1 MNMERNISNP
11 GLPTA
16 ATAAPNESRTT
27 IATRPLYWSVLR
39 ELWENKSIYIAP
51 GIVAAVLLVGALMSA
66 AYLPE
71 RRRNAMLL
79 DEVRRRA
86 AIELPYNIVAM
97 GLIISAF
104 IVGFFYCLDALYGE
118 RRDRSILFWKSLPV
132 SDFTTVLSKAI
143 IPLAILPAII
153 FGIIIA
159 TQFCMLLI
167 SSAVLIPS
175 GLAGTTWANFNLLR
189 ESVVLFYALIVIALW
204 HVPVYGW
211 ALLVSGL
218 ARRAT
223 FLWAVLPPVAIAIF
237 EKVTFNT
244 SHFTSMLKNRVFGA
258 GDTAFDFQMHR
269 SISVDLLT
277 QLTPGRFL
285 TTPGLWLGLIIGA
298 FFIAAAVRQR
308 RYHGPI

>member
-1 MNMERNISNP
+1 MNMEPNLSNP
-11 GLPTA
+11 GSPTGSNQSQ
-16 ATAAPNESRTT
+16 TKTV
-27 IATRPLYWSVLR
+27 TRPLYWSVLR

-51 GIVAAVLLVGALMSA
+51 AIVAAVLLGGALMSA

-79 DEVRRRA
+79 DEARRRA

-97 GLIISAF
+97 VLIITAF

-132 SDFTTVLSKAI
+132 SDLTTVLSKAI
-143 IPLAILPAII
+143 IPIAILPAII
-153 FGIIIA
+153 FVIA
-159 TQFCMLLI
+159 VTTQFCMLLI
-167 SSAVLIPS
+167 SSAALMPG

-204 HVPVYGW
+204 HAPIYGW

-223 FLWAVLPPVAIAIF
+223 FLWAVLPPVAVAIF

-244 SHFTSMLKNRVFGA
+244 TYFTSMLKNRVFGA
-258 GDTAFDFQMHR
+258 GDNAFDFHVHR
-269 SISVDLLT
+269 SVSIDLLT

-285 TTPGLWLGLIIGA
+285 MTPGLWIGLIVGA
-298 FFIAAAVRQR
+298 LFIVAAVRQR
-308 RYHGPI
+308 RYRGPI

>member
-1 MNMERNISNP
+1 MNMEPNIPNP
-11 GLPTA
+11 GSPIPA
-16 ATAAPNESRTT
+16 AALPNELHTSL
-27 IATRPLYWSVLR
+27 APRPLYWSVLP
-39 ELWENKSIYIAP
+39 ELWETKSLYLAP
-51 GIVAAVLLVGALMSA
+51 AIVAAVLLVGALISSG
-66 AYLPE
+66 YLPQ

-86 AIELPYNIVAM
+86 AIALPYNIVAM
-97 GLIISAF
+97 MLIVTAF

-153 FGIIIA
+153 FVVVVA

-189 ESVVLFYALIVIALW
+189 ESVVLLYGLIVIALW
-204 HVPVYGW
+204 HAPIYGW
-211 ALLVSGL
+211 AWLISGV

-223 FLWAVLPPVAIAIF
+223 FLCAVLPPLAIGIF

-244 SHFTSMLKNRVFGA
+244 SYFTSMLQNRLFGA
-258 GDTAFDFQMHR
+258 GDTAFDFE
-269 SISVDLLT
+269 
-277 QLTPGRFL
+277 
-285 TTPGLWLGLIIGA
+285 
-298 FFIAAAVRQR
+298 
-308 RYHGPI
+308 

>member
-1 MNMERNISNP
+1 MNMEPNISNP
-11 GLPTA
+11 GSPPPVSAL
-16 ATAAPNESRTT
+16 PNESQTR
-27 IATRPLYWSVLR
+27 IATRPLYWSLLR

-51 GIVAAVLLVGALMSA
+51 AIVAAVLLVGALVSSG
-66 AYLPE
+66 YLPE

-97 GLIISAF
+97 MLIVTAF

-132 SDFTTVLSKAI
+132 SDLTTVLSKAI
-143 IPLAILPAII
+143 IPLAILPAIV
-153 FGIIIA
+153 FVVVVA
-159 TQFCMLLI
+159 TQFFMLLI
-167 SSAVLIPS
+167 SSAVLMPS

-189 ESVVLFYALIVIALW
+189 ESVVLFYGLIVIALW
-204 HVPVYGW
+204 HAPIYGW
-211 ALLVSGL
+211 ALLISGL

-223 FLWAVLPPVAIAIF
+223 FLWAVLPPLAIGIF

-244 SHFTSMLKNRVFGA
+244 SYFTSMLKNRVFGA
-258 GDTAFDFQMHR
+258 GDTAFDFQMHH
-269 SISVDLLT
+269 SISVDLG

-285 TTPGLWLGLIIGA
+285 MTPGLWIGLIVLA
-298 FFIAAAVRQR
+298 LFVTAAVRQR
-308 RYHGPI
+308 RYRGPI